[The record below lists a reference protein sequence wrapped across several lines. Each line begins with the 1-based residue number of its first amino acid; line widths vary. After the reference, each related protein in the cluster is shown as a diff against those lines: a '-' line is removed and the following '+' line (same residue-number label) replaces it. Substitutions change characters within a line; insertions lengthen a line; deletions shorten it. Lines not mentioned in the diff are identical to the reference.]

1 MRQLAC
7 AALVSLVVTAAAA
20 AGEWPGWR
28 GPHGDGTSDETDI
41 PIQWSKTENM
51 RWKVAIPGKGHS
63 SPVVW
68 GDHIFITTCI
78 EKEQKR
84 LLLCLDRRDGK
95 VLWERV
101 VLTAK
106 LERKHNLNS
115 YASSTPATDGR
126 HVWVSFL
133 DLPNMVVACYDCAG
147 NLVWRKSP
155 GEFRSVHGF
164 CSPPILYKDLVILNG
179 DQDGNGYLVAL
190 DKATGAERWRTNR
203 PNHTRSYC
211 PPLLI
216 EAAGKKQLVL
226 SGSKCVASYNPD
238 TGKLI
243 WIIDGPTEQFVAS
256 LVYGNGLLFLTAG
269 FPEYHIMAIRPDGEG
284 NVTRSHIAWRD
295 TRGAAYVPSPVAH
308 DKYFFLVSDGGL
320 ASCLDARTGKRL
332 WMERLGRHHSA
343 SPVSAAGHLYFL
355 DDDGTMFVLK
365 GSSQFELVS
374 RNELGEQ
381 CSASPAV
388 AHGQIFIR
396 ALHHLYC
403 IGGAEKRGA
412 KGP

>member
-1 MRQLAC
+1 
-7 AALVSLVVTAAAA
+7 
-20 AGEWPGWR
+20 
-28 GPHGDGTSDETDI
+28 
-41 PIQWSKTENM
+41 
-51 RWKVAIPGKGHS
+51 
-63 SPVVW
+63 
-68 GDHIFITTCI
+68 
-78 EKEQKR
+78 
-84 LLLCLDRRDGK
+84 
-95 VLWERV
+95 
-101 VLTAK
+101 
-106 LERKHNLNS
+106 
-115 YASSTPATDGR
+115 
-126 HVWVSFL
+126 
-133 DLPNMVVACYDCAG
+133 
-147 NLVWRKSP
+147 
-155 GEFRSVHGF
+155 
-164 CSPPILYKDLVILNG
+164 
-179 DQDGNGYLVAL
+179 
-190 DKATGAERWRTNR
+190 
-203 PNHTRSYC
+203 
-211 PPLLI
+211 
-216 EAAGKKQLVL
+216 
-226 SGSKCVASYNPD
+226 
-238 TGKLI
+238 
-243 WIIDGPTEQFVAS
+243 
-256 LVYGNGLLFLTAG
+256 
-269 FPEYHIMAIRPDGEG
+269 MAIRPDGEG

-295 TRGAAYVPSPVAH
+295 TRGAAYVPSPIAH